1 MKILTLALIALVA
14 TACTQPAT
22 PPAEAP
28 VADGKAAAATSPP
41 AGSVASENPQPTT
54 PILSVLVGSSVAAAV
69 KGTWCLKD
77 GTAPFTKI
85 SAQDESIAAPIESQ
99 SAPMPGTTTAK
110 DTTTQQAPGTARITT
125 QISDSQF
132 HLQWLSAGIKGEAD
146 LSLQGDA
153 LSFSDEN
160 GRATFSRCP

>member
-1 MKILTLALIALVA
+1 MKTLTLALIALVA

-28 VADGKAAAATSPP
+28 VADGKAAVTTQQT
-41 AGSVASENPQPTT
+41 AGGVASENPQPTT
-54 PILSVLVGSSVAAAV
+54 PILSVLVGSSVTVAV
-69 KGTWCLKD
+69 KGLWCLKD

-99 SAPMPGTTTAK
+99 SAPLPGTTAAK
-110 DTTTQQAPGTARITT
+110 DTATQQAPGTARITT
-125 QISDSQF
+125 QSSDSQF
-132 HLQWLSAGIKGEAD
+132 HIQWLSAGLKGEAD
-146 LSLQGDA
+146 LSLQGDT